1 MKKLIGLTSIVSGI
15 LLVIVPRY
23 VLPACEYEGFPR
35 MHCSDT
41 AHAEQIV
48 GALLLLAGILT
59 LLVKSARMAFAGGG
73 IALVLSAASYLLPD
87 KIGFCHS
94 SQMPCNYG
102 MVPAIR
108 FITVVTG
115 LIMAVALIVSARG
128 TRRKGTA

>member
-1 MKKLIGLTSIVSGI
+1 MKKLIGLTAIISGI
-15 LLVIVPRY
+15 LLMIVPRY
-23 VLPACEYEGFPR
+23 VLPACEYEGFAR

-48 GALLLLAGILT
+48 GVLLLLAGILT

-73 IALVLSAASYLLPD
+73 IALILSVASYFLPD

-108 FITVVTG
+108 FIAIIAG
-115 LIMAVALIVSARG
+115 LIMAVALIVSAR
-128 TRRKGTA
+128 RLQKKGTA